1 MIGGRIDPSSCLDT
15 CWVDNM
21 AVWWFRATCFHGLK
35 YLCVNREV
43 LKQNYIMRT
52 EMKASNEFLYP
63 TDVFLISC
71 GMGCK
76 RITVSDIAYIEAMK
90 DNCII
95 HMVDGKRYTQSC
107 PMGDIEPE
115 LNPNMFKRI
124 HRSFIV
130 NIRYIDMYYYGYVV
144 LENGMEVHIGVV
156 DADCGNILKFT
167 SANRWADKATATNIY
182 NKVKETGSAII
193 TKVATKRK
201 VEKAPLLYDL
211 TTLQKEANFWYSEI
225 LIIPIF
231 RT

>member
-1 MIGGRIDPSSCLDT
+1 
-15 CWVDNM
+15 M

-43 LKQNYIMRT
+43 LKRNFIMRT
-52 EMKASNEFLYP
+52 EMKASSECLYP

-95 HMVDGKRYTQSC
+95 HMVDGKHYTQSC

-130 NIRYIDMYYYGYVV
+130 NIRYIDMYYYGHVV
-144 LENGMEVHIGVV
+144 LVNGMEVHIG
-156 DADCGNILKFT
+156 DKYREALKSSFHFWG
-167 SANRWADKATATNIY
+167 SRNR
-182 NKVKETGSAII
+182 NK
-193 TKVATKRK
+193 
-201 VEKAPLLYDL
+201 
-211 TTLQKEANFWYSEI
+211 
-225 LIIPIF
+225 
-231 RT
+231 

>member
-1 MIGGRIDPSSCLDT
+1 MPSSCLDT

-43 LKQNYIMRT
+43 LKQNFIMRT
-52 EMKASNEFLYP
+52 EMKASSECLYP

-95 HMVDGKRYTQSC
+95 HMIDGKRYTQSC

-130 NIRYIDMYYYGYVV
+130 NIRYIDMYYYGHVV
-144 LENGMEVHIGVV
+144 LVNGMEVHIGGIPQLEEIAGKTWKKEEELKGLKAELAAL
-156 DADCGNILKFT
+156 DRKIQLELAPPQEQDTAEKHETKNI
-167 SANRWADKATATNIY
+167 
-182 NKVKETGSAII
+182 ETEQSIVGKQARS
-193 TKVATKRK
+193 VCR
-201 VEKAPLLYDL
+201 L
-211 TTLQKEANFWYSEI
+211 
-225 LIIPIF
+225 
-231 RT
+231 

>member
-1 MIGGRIDPSSCLDT
+1 M
-15 CWVDNM
+15 
-21 AVWWFRATCFHGLK
+21 K
-35 YLCVNREV
+35 
-43 LKQNYIMRT
+43 T
-52 EMKASNEFLYP
+52 EMKVPNECLYP

-130 NIRYIDMYYYGYVV
+130 NIR
-144 LENGMEVHIGVV
+144 NGMEVHIG
-156 DADCGNILKFT
+156 DKYRETLKSSFHFWG
-167 SANRWADKATATNIY
+167 SRNR
-182 NKVKETGSAII
+182 NK
-193 TKVATKRK
+193 
-201 VEKAPLLYDL
+201 
-211 TTLQKEANFWYSEI
+211 
-225 LIIPIF
+225 
-231 RT
+231 

>member
-43 LKQNYIMRT
+43 LKQNFIMRT
-52 EMKASNEFLYP
+52 EMKEYP
-63 TDVFLISC
+63 TDVFLNSC

-76 RITVSDIAYIEAMK
+76 RITVSDIAYIEAMR
-90 DNCII
+90 DSCII
-95 HMVDGKRYTQSC
+95 HMVDGKRHTQSC

-130 NIRYIDMYYYGYVV
+130 NISYIDMYYYGYVV
-144 LENGMEVHIGVV
+144 LENGMEVHIG
-156 DADCGNILKFT
+156 DKYREELKSSFHFWG
-167 SANRWADKATATNIY
+167 SRNR
-182 NKVKETGSAII
+182 NK
-193 TKVATKRK
+193 
-201 VEKAPLLYDL
+201 
-211 TTLQKEANFWYSEI
+211 
-225 LIIPIF
+225 
-231 RT
+231 

>member
-1 MIGGRIDPSSCLDT
+1 
-15 CWVDNM
+15 M

-43 LKQNYIMRT
+43 LKQNFIMRT
-52 EMKASNEFLYP
+52 EMKEYP
-63 TDVFLISC
+63 TDVFLNSC

-76 RITVSDIAYIEAMK
+76 RITVSDIAYIEAMR
-90 DNCII
+90 DSCII
-95 HMVDGKRYTQSC
+95 HMVDGKRHTQSC

-130 NIRYIDMYYYGYVV
+130 NISYIDMYYYGYVV